1 MTKQDENKTR
11 VLVVEDDPMAR
22 KLFEIILKDSGRYQL
37 EASIE
42 SASLAEFYCM
52 TSHVEMVLMDVCTA
66 LHASGL
72 EAAAKIKEK
81 YPDIKIIIVTSQ
93 PECDFI
99 NRARTDGVDS
109 FWYKDPTEDV
119 LLEVMDRT
127 MAGESIYPD
136 MTPVL
141 KLGLADSL
149 EFTARELEVL
159 RELISGDTDDVI
171 AERLHLSVHT
181 VKKHIK
187 SMFQKTGF
195 TSRTQL
201 AVMAR
206 ESGLVIRGF

>member
-1 MTKQDENKTR
+1 MIN
-11 VLVVEDDPMAR
+11 VMVVEDDPMAR
-22 KLFEIILKDSGRYQL
+22 KLFEIILASSGRYDL
-37 EASIE
+37 TASIE

-52 TSHVEMVLMDVCTA
+52 TSDIDLILMDVCTA

-72 EAAAKIKEK
+72 DAASKIKKK
-81 YPDIKIIIVTSQ
+81 YPEIRIIIVTSQ

-99 NRARTDGVDS
+99 DRARSSGVDS
-109 FWYKDPTEDV
+109 FWYKDPSEDI

-136 MTPVL
+136 TTPIL
-141 KLGLADSL
+141 DLGLAKSI

-159 RELISGDTDDVI
+159 RELTSGDTDDVI
-171 AERLHLSVHT
+171 AERLNLSSLT

-195 TSRTQL
+195 TTRTQL

-206 ESGLVIRGF
+206 DSGLVIRGF

>member
-1 MTKQDENKTR
+1 M
-11 VLVVEDDPMAR
+11 VVEDDPMAR
-22 KLFEIILKDSGRYQL
+22 KLFEIILASSGRYDL
-37 EASIE
+37 TASIE

-52 TSHVEMVLMDVCTA
+52 TSDIDLILMDVCTA

-72 EAAAKIKEK
+72 DAASKIKKK
-81 YPDIKIIIVTSQ
+81 YPEIRIIIVTSQ

-99 NRARTDGVDS
+99 DRARSSGVDS
-109 FWYKDPTEDV
+109 FWYKDPSEDI

-136 MTPVL
+136 TTPIL
-141 KLGLADSL
+141 DLGLAKSI

-159 RELISGDTDDVI
+159 RELTSGDTDDVI
-171 AERLHLSVHT
+171 AERLNLSTHT

-195 TSRTQL
+195 TTRTQL

-206 ESGLVIRGF
+206 DSGLVIRGF

>member
-1 MTKQDENKTR
+1 MARN
-11 VLVVEDDPMAR
+11 VLIVEDDPMAR
-22 KLFEIILKDSGRYQL
+22 KLFEIILNNSGKYQL

-42 SASLAEFYCM
+42 SAALAEFYCM
-52 TSHVEMVLMDVCTA
+52 TSHVDLILMDVCTA
-66 LHASGL
+66 LNASGL
-72 EAAAKIKEK
+72 DAATKIKEK
-81 YPDIKIIIVTSQ
+81 YPHIKVIIVTSQ
-93 PECDFI
+93 PECNFI
-99 NRARTDGVDS
+99 ERARSGNVDS
-109 FWYKDPTEDV
+109 FWYKNASEDT
-119 LLEVMDRT
+119 LIEIMDRT

-136 MTPVL
+136 TTPLL
-141 KLGLADSL
+141 KLGMASSI

-159 RELISGDTDDVI
+159 RELTSGDRDEMI
-171 AERLHLSVHT
+171 AERLNISVHT

>member
-1 MTKQDENKTR
+1 MIN
-11 VLVVEDDPMAR
+11 VMVVEDDPMAR
-22 KLFEIILKDSGRYQL
+22 KLLEIILASSGRYDL
-37 EASIE
+37 TASIE

-52 TSHVEMVLMDVCTA
+52 TSDIDLILMDVCTA

-72 EAAAKIKEK
+72 DAASKIKKK
-81 YPDIKIIIVTSQ
+81 YPEIRIIIVTSQ

-99 NRARTDGVDS
+99 DRARSSGVDS
-109 FWYKDPTEDV
+109 FWYKDPSEDI

-136 MTPVL
+136 TTPIL
-141 KLGLADSL
+141 DLGLAKSI

-159 RELISGDTDDVI
+159 RELTSGDTDDVI
-171 AERLHLSVHT
+171 AERLNLSTHT

-195 TSRTQL
+195 TTRTQL

-206 ESGLVIRGF
+206 DSGLVIRGF

>member
-1 MTKQDENKTR
+1 MIN
-11 VLVVEDDPMAR
+11 VMVVEDDPMAR
-22 KLFEIILKDSGRYQL
+22 KLFEIILASSGRYNL
-37 EASIE
+37 TASIE

-52 TSHVEMVLMDVCTA
+52 TSDIDLILMDVCTA

-72 EAAAKIKEK
+72 DAASKIKKK
-81 YPDIKIIIVTSQ
+81 YPEIRIIIVTSQ

-99 NRARTDGVDS
+99 DRARSSGVDS
-109 FWYKDPTEDV
+109 FWYKDPSEDI

-136 MTPVL
+136 TTPIL
-141 KLGLADSL
+141 DLGLAKSI

-159 RELISGDTDDVI
+159 RELTSGDTDDVI
-171 AERLHLSVHT
+171 AERLNLSTHT

-195 TSRTQL
+195 TTRTQL

-206 ESGLVIRGF
+206 DSGLVIRGF

>member
-1 MTKQDENKTR
+1 MIN
-11 VLVVEDDPMAR
+11 VMVVEDDPMAR
-22 KLFEIILKDSGRYQL
+22 KLFEIILASSGRYDL
-37 EASIE
+37 TASIE

-52 TSHVEMVLMDVCTA
+52 TSDIDLILIDVCTS
-66 LHASGL
+66 LHARGL
-72 EAAAKIKEK
+72 DAASKIKKK
-81 YPDIKIIIVTSQ
+81 YPEIRIIIVTSQ

-99 NRARTDGVDS
+99 DRARSSGVDS
-109 FWYKDPTEDV
+109 FWYKDPSEDI

-136 MTPVL
+136 TTPIL
-141 KLGLADSL
+141 DLGLAKSI

-159 RELISGDTDDVI
+159 RELTSGDTDDVI
-171 AERLHLSVHT
+171 AERLNLSTHT

-195 TSRTQL
+195 TTRTQL

-206 ESGLVIRGF
+206 DSGLVIRGF

>member
-1 MTKQDENKTR
+1 MIN
-11 VLVVEDDPMAR
+11 VMVVEDDPMAR
-22 KLFEIILKDSGRYQL
+22 KLFEIILASSGRYDL
-37 EASIE
+37 TASIE

-52 TSHVEMVLMDVCTA
+52 TSDIDLILMDVCTA

-72 EAAAKIKEK
+72 DAASKIKKK
-81 YPDIKIIIVTSQ
+81 YPEIRIIIVTSQ

-99 NRARTDGVDS
+99 DRARSSGVDS
-109 FWYKDPTEDV
+109 FWYKDPSEDI

-136 MTPVL
+136 TTPIL
-141 KLGLADSL
+141 DLGLAKSI

-159 RELISGDTDDVI
+159 RELTSGDTDDVI
-171 AERLHLSVHT
+171 AERLNLSTHT

-195 TSRTQL
+195 TTRTQL

-206 ESGLVIRGF
+206 DSGLVIRGF

>member
-1 MTKQDENKTR
+1 MIN
-11 VLVVEDDPMAR
+11 VMVVEDDPMAR
-22 KLFEIILKDSGRYQL
+22 KLFEIILASSGRYDL
-37 EASIE
+37 TASIE

-52 TSHVEMVLMDVCTA
+52 TSDIDLILMDVCTA

-72 EAAAKIKEK
+72 DAASKIKKK
-81 YPDIKIIIVTSQ
+81 YPEIRIIIVTSQ

-99 NRARTDGVDS
+99 DRARSSGVDS
-109 FWYKDPTEDV
+109 FWYKDPSEDI

-136 MTPVL
+136 TTPIL
-141 KLGLADSL
+141 DLGLAKSI

-159 RELISGDTDDVI
+159 RELTSGDTDDVI
-171 AERLHLSVHT
+171 AERLNLSTQT

-195 TSRTQL
+195 TTRTQL

-206 ESGLVIRGF
+206 DSGLVIRGF

>member
-81 YPDIKIIIVTSQ
+81 YPEIKIIIVTSQ

-109 FWYKDPTEDV
+109 FWYKDPSEDV

-159 RELISGDTDDVI
+159 RELTSGDTDDVI